1 MSKNAPR
8 ITRRQLG
15 KGVLA
20 TGAAIIISNEA
31 QAKPEHYDVV
41 IIGGGFG
48 GATAAKYIRK
58 VAPALSVALVEQK
71 HVFRTCPFSNLVLGG
86 LKSMDDIT
94 HSYDTLE
101 KKWGVDVIHQRAKRI
116 NTANKRIPLANGR
129 VLTYDKAI
137 LSPGID
143 LRLDAIPGYN
153 KAALA
158 LMPHG
163 WKAGPQTV
171 DLKNQLEAMD
181 DGGTVIISPPVN
193 PFRCPPG
200 PYERASMIAH
210 YLKTNKPK
218 SKVLILDPK
227 PKFSKEALF
236 KQAWAELYPGMI
248 EHVSAADDGEIVR
261 VDANT
266 LELESAFGEIHK
278 GDVVNFIPP
287 NKAGVIAGNSGLAN
301 ADGWCPVDP
310 TTFESTLAGDVHI
323 IGDAAIAGQM
333 PKSGFSANSQGKI
346 AALNVVSA
354 LTGRDPVEGSFANT
368 CYSLIAPDYGISV
381 AKVYRSTEKGIVG
394 IDGSG
399 GLSPMDADANTRAAE
414 ATYAQGWYDAIT
426 QDMFG

>member
-1 MSKNAPR
+1 MTKL
-8 ITRRQLG
+8 TRRDLG
-15 KGVLA
+15 KGALA
-20 TGAAIIISNEA
+20 ASAAIIVSPEA
-31 QAKPEHYDVV
+31 RAATHYDVV
-41 IIGGGFG
+41 VVGGGFG

-58 VAPALSVALVEQK
+58 VAPDLKVALVEQK
-71 HVFRTCPFSNLVLGG
+71 RIFYTCPFSNLVLAG
-86 LKSMDDIT
+86 LKSMNDIG
-94 HSYDTLE
+94 HNYKTLRQ
-101 KKWGVDVIHQRAKRI
+101 KWGVDVINVRASRI
-116 NTANKRIPLANGR
+116 NVANKRIRLAGGD

-143 LRLDAIPGYN
+143 LKLDAIPGYN
-153 KAALA
+153 KAALG

-163 WKAGPQTV
+163 WKAGPQTR
-171 DLKNQLEAMD
+171 DLRAQLQAMD

-218 SKVLILDPK
+218 SKILILDPK
-227 PKFSKEALF
+227 PKFSKQGLF
-236 KQAWAELYPGMI
+236 KQAWKQLYPGMI
-248 EHVSAADDGEIVR
+248 EHLSAADDGEVVR

-287 NKAGVIAGNSGLAN
+287 QKAGVIAVNSGLAN
-301 ADGWCPVDP
+301 EDGWCPVDP
-310 TTFESTLAGDVHI
+310 ITFESTIAKDVHI

-333 PKSGFSANSQGKI
+333 PKSGFSANSQGKVV
-346 AALNVVSA
+346 ALNVVAA

-368 CYSLIAPDYGISV
+368 CYSLVAPDYGISV
-381 AKVYRSTEKGIVG
+381 AKVYRLTDKGIVG

-399 GLSPMDADANTRAAE
+399 GLSPMEADARFRASEASFAE
-414 ATYAQGWYDAIT
+414 GWYDSIT

>member
-1 MSKNAPR
+1 MTKL
-8 ITRRQLG
+8 TRRDLG
-15 KGVLA
+15 KGALA
-20 TGAAIIISNEA
+20 ASAAIIVSPEA
-31 QAKPEHYDVV
+31 RAATHYDVV
-41 IIGGGFG
+41 VVGGGFG

-58 VAPALSVALVEQK
+58 VAPDLKVALVEQK
-71 HVFRTCPFSNLVLGG
+71 RIFYTCPFSNLVLAG
-86 LKSMDDIT
+86 LKSMNDIG
-94 HSYDTLE
+94 HNYKTLRQ
-101 KKWGVDVIHQRAKRI
+101 KWGVDVINVRASRI
-116 NTANKRIPLANGR
+116 NVANKRIRLAGGD

-143 LRLDAIPGYN
+143 LKLDAIPGYN
-153 KAALA
+153 KAALG

-163 WKAGPQTV
+163 WKAGPQTR
-171 DLKNQLEAMD
+171 DLRAQLQAMD

-218 SKVLILDPK
+218 SKILILDPK
-227 PKFSKEALF
+227 PKFSKQGLF
-236 KQAWAELYPGMI
+236 KQAWKQLYPGMI
-248 EHVSAADDGEIVR
+248 EHLSAADDGEVVR

-287 NKAGVIAGNSGLAN
+287 QKAGVIAVNSGLAN
-301 ADGWCPVDP
+301 EDGWCPVDP
-310 TTFESTLAGDVHI
+310 ITFESTIAKDVHI

-333 PKSGFSANSQGKI
+333 PKSGFSANSQGKVV
-346 AALNVVSA
+346 ALNVVAA

-368 CYSLIAPDYGISV
+368 CYSLVAPDYGISV
-381 AKVYRSTEKGIVG
+381 AKVYRSTDKGIVG

-399 GLSPMDADANTRAAE
+399 GLSPMEADARFRASEASFAE
-414 ATYAQGWYDAIT
+414 GWYDSIT